1 MEKENKINIVLVIL
15 LILAIICICIL
26 GYNYKKERMNSL
38 KSSRMEYSRIEAAK
52 NAGYTFEM
60 TKSPEEFKK
69 ALEKNDFDK
78 KDVLYK
84 LVPINNEELIKNEE

>member
-1 MEKENKINIVLVIL
+1 MENKSKGNIL
-15 LILAIICICIL
+15 LIILLLLAIICICIL
-26 GYNYKKERMNSL
+26 GYNYSKEKMNSL

-52 NAGYTFEM
+52 DAGYTFEM
-60 TKSPEEFKK
+60 TKSQEEFKK

-84 LVPINNEELIKNEE
+84 LVSINNEELIKNEE